1 MRIYC
6 QNQLV
11 KTHPKTTARKRS
23 TDFDDYPKE
32 KSAYA
37 LRDVAFYIR
46 KAGENGEK
54 Q

>member
-1 MRIYC
+1 
-6 QNQLV
+6 LV